1 MIGIFGNMESRKSH
15 YLSILGLIVLL
26 AFARL
31 LPHPPNF
38 TPILGMAVFSGA
50 IINQR
55 LLAYLTPL
63 AAMLLSDLYLGFHAS
78 MPIIYFTLAICV
90 LIGTFISKR
99 VSILNSFL
107 SINLGVLVFFLI
119 TNFAVW
125 YGSGMYE
132 FNISGLMTCYFM
144 AIPFVQNTLIS
155 GLIYGM
161 GAFLIYDIIN
171 KRIIFGNNA

>member
-1 MIGIFGNMESRKSH
+1 MESRKSH

-26 AFARL
+26 ASARL